1 VPESANANSSAH
13 IIACSLVI
21 FWVMLAT
28 GIHLSIYEDKE
39 IIDMNPEI
47 IIKVLFGDINN
58 NTTEETTYI
67 TGTEDFALVVEEDS
81 QRALALIHILI
92 EYDESE
98 ATDQGECDKITI
110 TLILDDVKVEDRTTQ
125 NFEAVDCEDLEFDFY
140 IHENFNSSGAN
151 DSGWN
156 DDIRARWENTDLG
169 VGQYVLRVSV
179 EVEKG
184 NPFSQDDGE
193 EVKVTWTVRD
203 YAVPVT
209 IER

>member
-1 VPESANANSSAH
+1 VSETANSDSIAH
-13 IIACSLVI
+13 IISCSLVV
-21 FWVMLAT
+21 FWVIVAT
-28 GIHLSIYEDKE
+28 GIHLSIYEDTE
-39 IIDMNPEI
+39 FIDMNPETI
-47 IIKVLFGDINN
+47 VKVLFDDINN

-67 TGTEDFALVVEEDS
+67 TGTDDFVLVVEEDS

-98 ATDQGECDKITI
+98 VTDLGECDKLSI
-110 TLILDDVKVEDRTTQ
+110 TLILDDVKVDNRTTH
-125 NFEAVDCEDLEFDFY
+125 NFEAVDCEDLEFDFH
-140 IHENFNSSGAN
+140 ILENFNSSGTN
-151 DSGWN
+151 DSGWD

-179 EVEKG
+179 EVEEG

-193 EVKVTWTVRD
+193 EVKVTWMVRD

>member
-1 VPESANANSSAH
+1 
-13 IIACSLVI
+13 
-21 FWVMLAT
+21 MLAT
-28 GIHLSIYEDKE
+28 GIHLSIYEAKE
-39 IIDMNPEI
+39 IVDLNPEK
-47 IIKVLFGDINN
+47 IIKILFEDINN
-58 NTTEETTYI
+58 DTTEETTYI

-81 QRALALIHILI
+81 QRALALIHILL

-110 TLILDDVKVEDRTTQ
+110 TLILDDVKVENRTTQ
-125 NFEAVDCEDLEFDFY
+125 DFEAVDCEDLEFYFH

-151 DSGWN
+151 DSGWD
-156 DDIRARWENTDLG
+156 DDIRARWDNTDLG

-184 NPFSQDDGE
+184 NPLSQDDGE
-193 EVKVTWTVRD
+193 EVKVTWTVHD
-203 YAVPVT
+203 YAVPVI

>member
-1 VPESANANSSAH
+1 MSETPNADSIAH

-21 FWVMLAT
+21 LWVMLAT
-28 GIHLSIYEDKE
+28 GIHLSIYEAKE
-39 IIDMNPEI
+39 IVDLNPEK
-47 IIKVLFGDINN
+47 IIKILFEDINN

-67 TGTEDFALVVEEDS
+67 TGTEDFTLVVEEDS
-81 QRALALIHILI
+81 QRALALIHILL
-92 EYDESE
+92 EYDESD

-110 TLILDDVKVEDRTTQ
+110 TLILDDVKVENRTTQ
-125 NFEAVDCEDLEFDFY
+125 DFEAVDCEDLEFYFH

-151 DSGWN
+151 DSGWD
-156 DDIRARWENTDLG
+156 DDIRARWDNTDLG

-184 NPFSQDDGE
+184 NPLSQDDGE

-203 YAVPVT
+203 YAVPVI